1 MRWGML
7 CFQMARQVLV
17 RRIAGRPITCVVVAL
32 TPLCSS
38 LQVLVQRIAGP
49 SSHFATYISYL
60 PVGVSGVPMFFP
72 REALEA
78 IEYPPVVE
86 QVRASAVLYCNC
98 YVHGGQTTDHMRP
111 VK

>member
-1 MRWGML
+1 M
-7 CFQMARQVLV
+7 
-17 RRIAGRPITCVVVAL
+17 P
-32 TPLCSS
+32 

-86 QVRASAVLYCNC
+86 QVSVLLCCFFMFLSCSCHVLVMSLSCSCHFLVMFFPREALEAIEYP
-98 YVHGGQTTDHMRP
+98 P
-111 VK
+111 VVEEVSVLRW